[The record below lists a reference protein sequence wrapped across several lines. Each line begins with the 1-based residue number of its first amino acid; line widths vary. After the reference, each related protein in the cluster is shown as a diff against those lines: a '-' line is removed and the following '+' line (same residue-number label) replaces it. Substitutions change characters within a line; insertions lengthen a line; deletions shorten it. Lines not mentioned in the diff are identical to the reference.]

1 MDLRLGGKAA
11 VVTGASSGLGRATAI
26 LLAEE
31 GARVFLVARRA
42 EMLQE
47 VAEHIEPSGGQAVAL
62 PCDVTDQDAM
72 KRLAATVKETSPC
85 VDLLVNNAGREQMAP
100 LQATSM
106 RRVRE
111 LVDLNLVSAV
121 SYLKAFLPMLPQ
133 GGAIV
138 NVASGNALRGMAGS
152 AVYAAT
158 KGAIISLTRSLA
170 RELAPRGI
178 RVNAVAPGQV
188 HTELLERVFRS
199 LKQEQI
205 AALEASHPLG
215 FGQPEQVAAAIA
227 FLASERANWITGH
240 TLVVDGGLTA

>member
-1 MDLRLGGKAA
+1 MDLRWNDKAA
-11 VVTGASSGLGRATAI
+11 VITGASSGLGRATAI

-42 EMLQE
+42 ELLEQ
-47 VAEHIEPSGGQAVAL
+47 VADRIGRSGGQAVPL
-62 PCDVTDQDAM
+62 LCDVTDDEAV
-72 KRLAATVKETSPC
+72 KRLAATVKEAAPRI
-85 VDLLVNNAGREQMAP
+85 DLLVNNAGKEQITP

-111 LVDLNLVSAV
+111 LVELNLVSAA
-121 SYLKAFLPMLPQ
+121 SLLKAFLPTLGP

-138 NVASGNALRGMAGS
+138 SVASGNALRGMAGS

-158 KGAIISLTRSLA
+158 KGALISLTRSLA

-178 RVNAVAPGQV
+178 RVNAIAPGQV

-199 LKQEQI
+199 LKQDQI
-205 AALEASHPLG
+205 AALEADHPLG

-227 FLASERANWITGH
+227 FLGSERADWITGH